1 MHRSARGGA
10 STLAAMSH
18 LAARPLG
25 RRAVAAV
32 LALVVGS
39 GALLASGTAGG
50 AAPAQT
56 EGVPPFTLALNTVAT
71 LDSPIA
77 MATIPGNDD
86 LFVAERAGRVRRLE
100 VDGATVTT
108 VSAPLLNLTS
118 LTSEDGEGGL
128 LGLTFNPTGDRLY
141 VFHTNLR
148 GNLRVAEYQVANPT
162 TDPSIVPGTRRVVV
176 SIRHQPNSNHNG
188 GDLTFGPD
196 GRLYIAVGDGGGGG
210 DPDNNGQNRQSLLG
224 KVLRIN
230 PQAGASRPYKIPVT
244 NPFVGQ
250 SPRRGEI
257 WLYGVRNPWRISFD
271 RENGDLY
278 VADVGQSAYEEIN
291 SLPSDGDGRNAGRG
305 ANLGWSRMEGNEP
318 FAGRT
323 EPANHT
329 PPTFVYGHNAPGNPC
344 SITGGYV
351 YRGTAI
357 PAMVGQYLYGDFCT
371 GTIASI
377 TATDGSLDTF
387 SSDLG
392 ISVADF
398 SLYSF
403 GQGPD
408 GELYVLTSGGAV
420 SRIEP
425 AGT

>member
-1 MHRSARGGA
+1 
-10 STLAAMSH
+10 MSPVV
-18 LAARPLG
+18 ARPFG
-25 RRAVAAV
+25 RRAVAAA

-56 EGVPPFTLALNTVAT
+56 EGAPPFTLALNTVAT
-71 LDSPIA
+71 LDQPIA
-77 MATIPGNDD
+77 MATIAGNDD
-86 LFVAERAGRVRRLE
+86 LFVAERAGRVRRLQ
-100 VDGATVTT
+100 VDGATVTPVAT
-108 VSAPLLNLTS
+108 PLLNLSS

-128 LGLTFNPTGDRLY
+128 LGLAFNPAGDRLY

-148 GNLRVAEYQVANPT
+148 GNLRVAEYQVADGA
-162 TDPSIVPGTRRVVV
+162 TDPSIVPGTRRVVL
-176 SIRHQPNSNHNG
+176 SIRHQPFSNHNG
-188 GDLTFGPD
+188 GALAFGPD
-196 GRLYIAVGDGGGGG
+196 GRLYVAVGDGGGGG
-210 DPDNNGQNRQSLLG
+210 DPQGNGQNRGVLLG

-230 PQAGASRPYKIPVT
+230 PSPGGGRPYRIPAT
-244 NPFVGQ
+244 NPFVNQ

-278 VADVGQSAYEEIN
+278 VADVGQDVYEEIN
-291 SLPSDGDGRNAGRG
+291 ALPSDGDGRNAGRG
-305 ANLGWSRMEGNEP
+305 ANLGWSRMEGPDP
-318 FAGRT
+318 FDGT

-329 PPTFVYGHNAPGNPC
+329 EPTFVYTHGNGPGEGC

-351 YRGTAI
+351 YRGTDI
-357 PAMVGQYLYGDFCT
+357 PGLVGQYVHGDFCT
-371 GTIASI
+371 GVIGSI
-377 TATDGSLDTF
+377 TATDGTLTTF
-387 SSDLG
+387 ATDLG

-403 GQGPD
+403 GEGPD
-408 GELYVLTSGGAV
+408 GELYVLTSNGAV